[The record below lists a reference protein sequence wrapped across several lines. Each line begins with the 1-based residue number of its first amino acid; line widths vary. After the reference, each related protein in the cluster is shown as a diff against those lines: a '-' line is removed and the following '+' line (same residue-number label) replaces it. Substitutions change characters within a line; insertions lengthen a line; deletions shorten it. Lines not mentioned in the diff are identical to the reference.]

1 MLQSPIRRCNT
12 TFLHTR
18 RLEAHMQSSFLRP
31 HTPVKSDI
39 SQHGNAAQMQNHDE
53 ASLISWSSFGS
64 KRSLPNS
71 LASLARVALVCAL
84 LALVSPDAL
93 FPVVPVLGAKV
104 VSLARLC
111 LLLLINL
118 DKPLVVELLV
128 LALVAPL
135 GDPFAARLVVNQL
148 AVALLVLDTL
158 LGGKALPLG
167 LLLGLGD
174 GLLAGQ
180 RCGGRREDEVDAL
193 GGRLDLAGR
202 EELVDEGLGG
212 IAGGGGK
219 RLFVDSL
226 DGVGVVGEQVAQVK
240 GEGRGLVD
248 GNGPGDCQ
256 QAAGRVLGT
265 RTDRRPVA
273 VESASD

>member
-1 MLQSPIRRCNT
+1 
-12 TFLHTR
+12 
-18 RLEAHMQSSFLRP
+18 
-31 HTPVKSDI
+31 
-39 SQHGNAAQMQNHDE
+39 MQNNHQ
-53 ASLISWSSFGS
+53 ASLISWSRSGS
-64 KRSLPNS
+64 NRSLPSS

-84 LALVSPDAL
+84 LALVPPDAL
-93 FPVVPVLGAKV
+93 LAVVPALSSEV
-104 VSLARLC
+104 VGLARLG
-111 LLLLINL
+111 LLLLVNL

-167 LLLGLGD
+167 LLLGLRN

-180 RCGGRREDEVDAL
+180 RRRGCREDEVDTL
-193 GGRLDLAGR
+193 GGRLDLTGR

-219 RLFVDSL
+219 RLFVDGL

-256 QAAGRVLGT
+256 QSAGGVLGT
-265 RTDRRPVA
+265 ITDRRPVA
-273 VESASD
+273 VESARDWTSMAPPLMRSARCECDDETEPIEAPPVISTSVILRGYVEVF